1 MNIIIRNAS
10 DDPIYVPIYV
20 QIKEQLKREILLG
33 ILMPDQK
40 LPSIRNLAKELR
52 ISVITT
58 KKAYDEL
65 ENEGFVHSVPG
76 KGVFVAH
83 RDPKLQREEHL
94 RQIEGHLVQA
104 LDVADLAGISME
116 EILSILKLI
125 ASENTQEKSNETE

>member
-10 DDPIYVPIYV
+10 DDPIYV

-33 ILMPDQK
+33 TLLPDQQ

-83 RDPKLQREEHL
+83 RDPQLQREEHL
-94 RQIEGHLVQA
+94 RQIEEHLMKA
-104 LDVADLAGISME
+104 LDIAELAGISKEDIVTMLQLVTPTDQHE
-116 EILSILKLI
+116 SSLEV
-125 ASENTQEKSNETE
+125 E